1 MSFSPEL
8 KIGNME
14 CLRYWAL
21 LKDTEN
27 LDQAARAAT
36 DLDKLAVFYGTER
49 HSIEKWTSILET
61 ALHLKNM
68 L

>member
-1 MSFSPEL
+1 
-8 KIGNME
+8 ME

-36 DLDKLAVFYGTER
+36 DLDKLAGLYGTER
-49 HSIEKWTSILET
+49 HSIKEWTSMLEAT
-61 ALHLKNM
+61 LLKENM
-68 L
+68 I

>member
-8 KIGNME
+8 KIGNMQ

-36 DLDKLAVFYGTER
+36 DLDQLAGLYGTNR
-49 HSIEKWTSILET
+49 HSIEEWTSILEA
-61 ALHLKNM
+61 ALLEKNM
-68 L
+68 I

>member
-27 LDQAARAAT
+27 LGQAVEAAM
-36 DLDKLAVFYGTER
+36 DLD
-49 HSIEKWTSILET
+49 SIADLRGSKRLSVEQWTQILEDV
-61 ALHLKNM
+61 LIYENLI
-68 L
+68 

>member
-36 DLDKLAVFYGTER
+36 DLDKLAGLYGTER
-49 HSIEKWTSILET
+49 HSIKKWTSILET
-61 ALHLKNM
+61 ALLEKNM

>member
-36 DLDKLAVFYGTER
+36 DLDKLAGLYGTER
-49 HSIEKWTSILET
+49 HSIKKWTSILET
-61 ALHLKNM
+61 ALLKKNM

>member
-36 DLDKLAVFYGTER
+36 DLDKLAGLYGTKR
-49 HSIEKWTSILET
+49 HSIKEWTFMLEAT
-61 ALHLKNM
+61 LLKKNM
-68 L
+68 I

>member
-1 MSFSPEL
+1 
-8 KIGNME
+8 ME

-36 DLDKLAVFYGTER
+36 DLDQLAGLYGTER

-61 ALHLKNM
+61 ALLEKNM